1 MMRVAEGQKDIK
13 CLKQLR
19 GKIKDAVIFNS
30 CSTGTASPGAF
41 GNVED
46 VFSCP
51 KAGRGECFG
60 I

>member
-1 MMRVAEGQKDIK
+1 MMRVAEGQKGIE

-19 GKIKDAVIFNS
+19 GKIKDAATFNS
-30 CSTGTASPGAF
+30 CRTGPASPGAF

-51 KAGRGECFG
+51 KAG
-60 I
+60 